1 MNELV
6 VKEVNFMG
14 DTLMAA
20 QDKEKNIWAGIKWIC
35 QGLGLSID
43 QTKNERKR
51 IQNDLVLNQGGSN
64 LTLPTNGGNQEVLC
78 LKLDF
83 IPLWLAKI
91 SITPKMKRETP
102 QLVDKLVEYQLK
114 AKDVL
119 AEAFLPKQYNQRQT
133 SITPVERF
141 LDNNTAVLEA
151 IRQDNLDFQETMMQ
165 SFDNMS
171 RFIQATLEYIKV
183 IDKNNNYNSSST
195 SVENN
200 QFKEITPEQKEQ
212 KSAWKQEE
220 YRKIDYIIE
229 MEDTFEKRS
238 HVLNYIYKIM
248 RNNYG
253 IVWEQDAKE
262 YKEAYGITYKPNTID
277 ITYENEMYR
286 DIFNSILND
295 MVVAAG
301 RNKDI
306 VTSWEEVHP
315 NVLKLAERL
324 NNRSKNGTSLYR
336 KIFRLMKVDWDKYP
350 DLKTMSKSRVV
361 KNHDELQREFII
373 ILNQLLRDSGR

>member
-1 MNELV
+1 M
-6 VKEVNFMG
+6 
-14 DTLMAA
+14 
-20 QDKEKNIWAGIKWIC
+20 
-35 QGLGLSID
+35 
-43 QTKNERKR
+43 
-51 IQNDLVLNQGGSN
+51 
-64 LTLPTNGGNQEVLC
+64 
-78 LKLDF
+78 
-83 IPLWLAKI
+83 
-91 SITPKMKRETP
+91 
-102 QLVDKLVEYQLK
+102 
-114 AKDVL
+114 
-119 AEAFLPKQYNQRQT
+119 
-133 SITPVERF
+133 ERF

-151 IRQDNLDFQETMMQ
+151 IRQDNLDFQKTMMQ

-253 IVWEQDAKE
+253 IVWEQDVKE
-262 YKEAYGITYKPNTID
+262 YKEVYGITYKPNTID

-324 NNRSKNGTSLYR
+324 NNRSKMVHLCIVKFS
-336 KIFRLMKVDWDKYP
+336 
-350 DLKTMSKSRVV
+350 DLWMLTGIST
-361 KNHDELQREFII
+361 QI
-373 ILNQLLRDSGR
+373 

>member
-6 VKEVNFMG
+6 VKEINFNG
-14 DTLMAA
+14 DQLKAI
-20 QDKEKNIWAGIKWIC
+20 QDSNRIIWVGISWIC
-35 QGLGLSID
+35 NGLGLNKNMKDRQIKNI
-43 QTKNERKR
+43 QTDSLLKRGCVKFDAGVFDPNNE
-51 IQNDLVLNQGGSN
+51 
-64 LTLPTNGGNQEVLC
+64 TLALE
-78 LKLDF
+78 LDYL
-83 IPLWLAKI
+83 PAWLFKI
-91 SITPKMKRETP
+91 NITPKMKRETP
-102 QLVDKLVEYQLK
+102 ELADKLVKYQLK

-151 IRQDNLDFQETMMQ
+151 IRQDNLNFQKTMMQ

-183 IDKNNNYNSSST
+183 IDKNNNYTHSI
-195 SVENN
+195 ENN
-200 QFKEITPEQKEQ
+200 QFKEMTDEQKE
-212 KSAWKQEE
+212 KRSAWKQEE

-229 MEDTFEKRS
+229 MEDTFEERS

-253 IVWEQDAKE
+253 IVWEQDVKE

-336 KIFRLMKVDWDKYP
+336 KIFRLMDVDWNKYP
-350 DLKTMSKSRVV
+350 DLKTMSKTKVV
-361 KNHDELQREFII
+361 KQHDELQRKFII
-373 ILNQLLRDSGR
+373 ILNQLIKEVEIK

>member
-6 VKEVNFMG
+6 VKEVNFNG
-14 DTLMAA
+14 DQLKAI
-20 QDKEKNIWAGIKWIC
+20 QDSNRIIWVGISWIC
-35 QGLGLSID
+35 NGLGLNKNMKDRQIKNI
-43 QTKNERKR
+43 QTDSLLKRGCVKFDAGVFDPNNE
-51 IQNDLVLNQGGSN
+51 
-64 LTLPTNGGNQEVLC
+64 TLALE
-78 LKLDF
+78 LDYL
-83 IPLWLAKI
+83 PAWLFKI
-91 SITPKMKRETP
+91 NITPKMKRETP
-102 QLVDKLVEYQLK
+102 EMVDKLVEYQLK
-114 AKDVL
+114 AKDIL
-119 AEAFLPKQYNQRQT
+119 AEAFLPKQYNQRQA

-151 IRQDNLDFQETMMQ
+151 IRQDNLNFQKTMMQ

-183 IDKNNNYNSSST
+183 IDKNNNYTHSI
-195 SVENN
+195 ENN
-200 QFKEITPEQKEQ
+200 QFKEMTDEQKE
-212 KSAWKQEE
+212 KRSAWKQEE

-229 MEDTFEKRS
+229 MEDTFEERS

-295 MVVAAG
+295 MVAAAG

-336 KIFRLMKVDWDKYP
+336 KIFRLMNVDWNKYP
-350 DLKTMSKSRVV
+350 DLKMMSKTKVV
-361 KNHDELQREFII
+361 KQHDELQRKFII
-373 ILNQLLRDSGR
+373 ILNQLIKEVEIK

>member
-6 VKEVNFMG
+6 VKEVNFNG
-14 DTLMAA
+14 DQLKAI
-20 QDKEKNIWAGIKWIC
+20 QDSNRIIWVGISWIC
-35 QGLGLSID
+35 NGLGLNKNMKDRQIKNI
-43 QTKNERKR
+43 QTDSLLKRGCVKFDAGVFDPNNE
-51 IQNDLVLNQGGSN
+51 
-64 LTLPTNGGNQEVLC
+64 TLALE
-78 LKLDF
+78 LDYL
-83 IPLWLAKI
+83 PAWLFKI
-91 SITPKMKRETP
+91 NITPKMKRETP
-102 QLVDKLVEYQLK
+102 EMVDKLVEYQLK
-114 AKDVL
+114 AKDIL
-119 AEAFLPKQYNQRQT
+119 AEAFLPKQYNQRQA

-151 IRQDNLDFQETMMQ
+151 IRQDNLNFQKTMMQ

-183 IDKNNNYNSSST
+183 IDKNNNYTHSI
-195 SVENN
+195 ENN
-200 QFKEITPEQKEQ
+200 QFKEMTDEQKE
-212 KSAWKQEE
+212 KRSAWKQEE

-229 MEDTFEKRS
+229 MEDTFEERS

-253 IVWEQDAKE
+253 IVWEQDVKE

-277 ITYENEMYR
+277 VTYENDMYR

-336 KIFRLMKVDWDKYP
+336 KIFRLMDVDWDKYP
-350 DLKTMSKSRVV
+350 DLKTMSKTKVV
-361 KNHDELQREFII
+361 KQHDELQREFIN
-373 ILNQLLRDSGR
+373 ILNQLIKEREER